1 MRHSAP
7 NSPLARPFAPGIFLE
22 PDMYAE
28 LRAER
33 SAQRELRNALMR
45 HPDQRDPDY
54 PADDD
59 YAARVLADAVDAL
72 MGDRQAAG
80 EAPAGFTDEQHLAI
94 AAAVARVHPL
104 VRFGNSYTT
113 TCFAELGRLY
123 YSSVL
128 SVLEREARK

>member
-1 MRHSAP
+1 
-7 NSPLARPFAPGIFLE
+7 LARPFAPGIFLE

-28 LRAER
+28 LRAEHR
-33 SAQRELRNALMR
+33 AQRELRNALMR
-45 HPDQRDPDY
+45 HPDPRDPDY
-54 PADDD
+54 P
-59 YAARVLADAVDAL
+59 LADAVDAL

-113 TCFAELGRLY
+113 THFAELGRLY
-123 YSSVL
+123 YASVL
-128 SVLEREARK
+128 SVLERDAQMKAKNGYAMD

>member
-1 MRHSAP
+1 
-7 NSPLARPFAPGIFLE
+7 
-22 PDMYAE
+22 MYAE

-33 SAQRELRNALMR
+33 SAQREMRNALMR
-45 HPDQRDPDY
+45 HPDPRDPDY
-54 PADDD
+54 PLDDD

-72 MGDRQAAG
+72 MGDRQATG
-80 EAPAGFTDEQHLAI
+80 EAPAGFTDEQHFAI

-113 TCFAELGRLY
+113 AYFAELGRLY
-123 YSSVL
+123 YASVL